1 MTTTSII
8 SLLPTISVPLPKWS
22 SQTTCSAGVLNTVS
36 RNLKT
41 LYILTTTKFGISTRL
56 IDTGIFVLLHGL
68 SPIGSNKTCPRL
80 NGDAYLAKILETKP
94 TTFNEIKQAVNSI
107 LEFAATSALSKN
119 EKLADGYFKIKSKR
133 LKKKCAA

>member
-22 SQTTCSAGVLNTVS
+22 SQTTCSGGVLNTVS

-41 LYILTTTKFGISTRL
+41 LSILTTTKFGISTRL
-56 IDTGIFVLLHGL
+56 IDTGISVLPLGL
-68 SPIGSNKTCPRL
+68 LLTG
-80 NGDAYLAKILETKP
+80 
-94 TTFNEIKQAVNSI
+94 FNEIKQAVNSI